1 MIWVRRVIAVPF
13 IILAFL
19 TFQVGVLAQQTASNL
34 INPSF
39 YLETLADS
47 NIYFFLLTD
56 LPTTALKDIRKSNSN
71 PIIDQSGLSDSMII
85 SSINTIIPP
94 DWLQSNFEATVTGI
108 GDYVTGKND
117 DFNISIPVDE
127 RVQAASNQITFIL
140 NESDLYKLVMEN
152 QVRPV
157 VSEASKNEL
166 PFEVIVNEDQLMA
179 SIQKI
184 ISKAWLTG
192 QIDSVLS
199 EVVPYAVGANDD
211 FAIEIRV
218 DDRIEVAVA
227 EVKTLMAEANAYE
240 ALFEGSI
247 APNISSSIGN
257 SAKLP
262 YGVEITDAEISSII
276 KKTAPPSWMQQTT
289 ESILDNATPYLV
301 GRSDEFNILIDIKP
315 NKEEAVSDLMALAQ
329 QKFTGL
335 LEDLPDCDADEVT
348 SILNSPT
355 SGLPSCYPANPAV
368 KQQIQSYTEAY
379 VNTVISAVRPQIIN
393 TIPDSIE
400 FDQDS
405 LRNVVPPEALKSF
418 DEGRTIV
425 RDGYTFTEK
434 DLENLIKQGACDN
447 SWDQVSK
454 VRDSLSKGIQYND
467 QDFRIHIE
475 TITADGGQT
484 LSILD
489 QIRGILKLVHMFN
502 MAVYIPTILLAVI
515 VGFLGGRGWI
525 QRLMWAAM
533 TMLIASILVYAIWGP
548 VYSSFAE
555 PIIHVQIDQIASQT
569 SGQIAPQ
576 FLATES
582 LVVQQITNIGKIAI
596 SKFISGISGTA
607 LITSILSLAII
618 IGCVV
623 LNRLNSKKEEIE
635 IIAEDATDFTV
646 ETEKS

>member
-1 MIWVRRVIAVPF
+1 MIWVRRIIAVPF

-47 NIYFFLLTD
+47 NIYSFLLTD
-56 LPTTALKDIRKSNSN
+56 LPTTALKDIRKANSN
-71 PIIDQSGLSDSMII
+71 PIIDQSGLSDGMII
-85 SSINTIIPP
+85 TSINTIIPP
-94 DWLQSNFEATVTGI
+94 DWLQSNFESTVTGI

-301 GRSDEFNILIDIKP
+301 GRTDEFNILI
-315 NKEEAVSDLMALAQ
+315 
-329 QKFTGL
+329 F
-335 LEDLPDCDADEVT
+335 
-348 SILNSPT
+348 
-355 SGLPSCYPANPAV
+355 
-368 KQQIQSYTEAY
+368 
-379 VNTVISAVRPQIIN
+379 
-393 TIPDSIE
+393 
-400 FDQDS
+400 
-405 LRNVVPPEALKSF
+405 SF
-418 DEGRTIV
+418 
-425 RDGYTFTEK
+425 
-434 DLENLIKQGACDN
+434 
-447 SWDQVSK
+447 
-454 VRDSLSKGIQYND
+454 IQY
-467 QDFRIHIE
+467 
-475 TITADGGQT
+475 
-484 LSILD
+484 
-489 QIRGILKLVHMFN
+489 
-502 MAVYIPTILLAVI
+502 
-515 VGFLGGRGWI
+515 
-525 QRLMWAAM
+525 
-533 TMLIASILVYAIWGP
+533 
-548 VYSSFAE
+548 
-555 PIIHVQIDQIASQT
+555 
-569 SGQIAPQ
+569 
-576 FLATES
+576 
-582 LVVQQITNIGKIAI
+582 
-596 SKFISGISGTA
+596 
-607 LITSILSLAII
+607 
-618 IGCVV
+618 
-623 LNRLNSKKEEIE
+623 
-635 IIAEDATDFTV
+635 
-646 ETEKS
+646 